1 MSSRSLK
8 FFIVA
13 LSMSFT
19 AFVFMN
25 TYEVVFNRDVAV
37 ANSVRQFA
45 MQDQLANIIKQFD
58 IEPEANSEKVNAKY
72 ERLAYLQ
79 FPSLSANLYLEERRV
94 INGSWYVR
102 PNLAHYIEL
111 NKDSRGVAVD
121 YLVYARSSWQTI
133 ATPNDIEL
141 GSDVRLFH
149 DGQKVA
155 TFKVQ
160 EKEVLPFSSS
170 FVAGKSE
177 SRQIILLIEDPDSR
191 TYFAYSLVLKD

>member
-1 MSSRSLK
+1 
-8 FFIVA
+8 
-13 LSMSFT
+13 
-19 AFVFMN
+19 
-25 TYEVVFNRDVAV
+25 VAV

-45 MQDQLANIIKQFD
+45 VQDQLANIIKQFD

-94 INGSWYVR
+94 INDSWYVR

-121 YLVYARSSWQTI
+121 YLIYVRSSWQTI

-177 SRQIILLIEDPDSR
+177 NRQIILLIEYPDSR
-191 TYFAYSLVLKD
+191 TYYAYSLVLKD